1 MAAFSATGMNPD
13 RYNASHVC
21 PSFGSELNA
30 DSFISI
36 LKKLLI
42 FIM

>member
-13 RYNASHVC
+13 RYNASHFC
-21 PSFGSELNA
+21 PSLGSELNA